1 MSEASNLLQT
11 AQRLPRLPVID
22 TMRGIVMML
31 MAMDHASHAF
41 NAHRYTADS
50 FINNGA

>member
-1 MSEASNLLQT
+1 MTESQNILPT
-11 AQRLPRLPVID
+11 ADRIPRLPAID